1 MYNKKVSRE
10 RRGSTAGVTN
20 PERFI
25 NEILMIEYV
34 DGTTTNFRLKWNQ
47 GGDSTQIL
55 EYETE
60 TPHDCVEIVTKLKY
74 IMKKIW
80 ETKIPVGI

>member
-1 MYNKKVSRE
+1 MYNKRVSRE

-25 NEILMIEYV
+25 HEILMIEYV
-34 DGTTTNFRLKWNQ
+34 EGTTTNFRLKF
-47 GGDSTQIL
+47 STQIL
-55 EYETE
+55 EYETQ

-74 IMKKIW
+74 ILRMKK
-80 ETKIPVGI
+80 